1 MNKKKTEATDEVEDL
16 LQAAQDEMLLKLSV
30 DAHMSRVSPSYLHPD
45 LHHRFQALKK
55 PSSSSS
61 KIKPNPRSLEVSL
74 QTTEKKVKGKDTAS
88 SQEIDDE
95 LKGVLGDDLLARF
108 AALKGV
114 SKKSG
119 GCDQF
124 DQPSVNADSGDD
136 EDEVEKVI
144 RWAIDAARLDP
155 SSPTDDE
162 SDNDIEDD
170 NGDDED
176 DDNRAEGNKRRQ
188 RK

>member
-55 PSSSSS
+55 PQSSSS
-61 KIKPNPRSLEVSL
+61 KIKPNPKSPEVSL
-74 QTTEKKVKGKDTAS
+74 QTTEKKVKGKDTSS

-95 LKGVLGDDLLARF
+95 LKGVLGDDLLSRF

-119 GCDQF
+119 GYP
-124 DQPSVNADSGDD
+124 PSVNADSGDD

-170 NGDDED
+170 NGDDDED
-176 DDNRAEGNKRRQ
+176 DDDRAEGNKRRQ